1 MHTPCN
7 GKGGQGFRVLRI
19 RSPNPDNEEIAAILR
34 STSQDFEQWM
44 GRSDELIHGPLDNEC
59 SITQK
64 LCHLRMMNG
73 DMVVVLER
81 LHLSASPSFHSGRQP
96 RIRAIQRWRK
106 QPPKRSSMAPPG
118 LKEMTDAYF
127 GSGSMGDVEL
137 TISVGD
143 NEIRKMEGQ
152 RASARGAHQRDWE
165 SVSPLVSQARVEM

>member
-127 GSGSMGDVEL
+127 GSGSMGDV
-137 TISVGD
+137 
-143 NEIRKMEGQ
+143 
-152 RASARGAHQRDWE
+152 
-165 SVSPLVSQARVEM
+165 